1 MKILTVRPP
10 GPFFFTPLKAHW
22 FKSNN
27 YFWPKV
33 IVPIFMKPNLVV
45 VTGPTAIGKTSVS
58 ISIAQHFGT
67 EIISADSRQLF
78 REMVIGTAVPDHD
91 ELMLV
96 PHHFIHTQ
104 SIFDYYNASRFELEV
119 LEKLS
124 LLFKKNDLVVMTGGS
139 MLYIDAVCNGIDDLP
154 AIDFRIREQVIEQF
168 HNEGLEPLK
177 AELKTLDPEYYSQVD
192 LKNPKRI
199 MHAIEICRMTGKTF
213 TSFRTNKKKERPFD
227 LIKIGLTAS
236 REILYDRINR
246 RVEAMIEAGLEEE
259 AKRLFEHRENN
270 ALNTVGYRE
279 WFEHFEGS
287 ITREEAIEKIKS
299 NTRRYA
305 RKQQTWF
312 KRDQD
317 IRWFDISDKD
327 LIIPAILQKMNNPW
341 KKQENL

>member
-1 MKILTVRPP
+1 
-10 GPFFFTPLKAHW
+10 
-22 FKSNN
+22 
-27 YFWPKV
+27 
-33 IVPIFMKPNLVV
+33 
-45 VTGPTAIGKTSVS
+45 
-58 ISIAQHFGT
+58 
-67 EIISADSRQLF
+67 
-78 REMVIGTAVPDHD
+78 
-91 ELMLV
+91 
-96 PHHFIHTQ
+96 
-104 SIFDYYNASRFELEV
+104 
-119 LEKLS
+119 
-124 LLFKKNDLVVMTGGS
+124 MTGGS

-246 RVEAMIEAGLEEE
+246 RVDAMIEAGLEEE
-259 AKRLFEHRENN
+259 ARRLFEHRENN

>member
-1 MKILTVRPP
+1 
-10 GPFFFTPLKAHW
+10 
-22 FKSNN
+22 
-27 YFWPKV
+27 
-33 IVPIFMKPNLVV
+33 MKPNLVV

-58 ISIAQHFGT
+58 INIAQHYQT

-78 REMVIGTAVPDHD
+78 REMAIGTAVPDHD
-91 ELMLV
+91 ELMKA

-124 LLFKKNDLVVMTGGS
+124 MLFKKNDLVVMTGGS

-154 AIDFRIREQVIEQF
+154 AIDFQIREQVIEQF
-168 HNEGLEPLK
+168 HREGLEPLK
-177 AELKTLDPEYYSQVD
+177 AELKILDPEYYRLVD

-199 MHAIEICRMTGKTF
+199 MHAVEICRMTGKTF

-246 RVEAMIEAGLEEE
+246 RVDAMVGAGLVEE
-259 AKRLFEHRENN
+259 ARRLYEFRENN

-279 WFEHFEGS
+279 WFEHFEGKTS
-287 ITREEAIEKIKS
+287 WEEAIEKIKS

-312 KRDQD
+312 KRDSD
-317 IRWFDISDKD
+317 IRWFDIAEIDQ
-327 LIIPAILQKMNNPW
+327 IIPYIHQMKN
-341 KKQENL
+341 Q